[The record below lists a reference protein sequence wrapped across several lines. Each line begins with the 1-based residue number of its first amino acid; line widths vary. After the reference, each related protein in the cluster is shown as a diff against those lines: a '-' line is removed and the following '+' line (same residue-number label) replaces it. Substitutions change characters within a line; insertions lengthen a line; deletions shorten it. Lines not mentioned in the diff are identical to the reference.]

1 MSRLSSVGRT
11 PISDRIKLFD
21 SAATTPKKT
30 PRTVVKEK
38 PAPEPSTIET
48 PKLRPVPRSQF
59 SVKDP
64 TSGKPL
70 LNTKVS
76 KPESHASIKSD
87 LKASR
92 TDSNSSVKSDSKV
105 LKSDSSSSSKSDAK
119 VSRGD
124 SNASTKSDIKSSP
137 RVSPTNSAS
146 SSKTDISGKPAK
158 ATSQFSQ
165 SLSKKTVN
173 SPKVNKKPISNNQA
187 QDPPKTKISP
197 NKSNP
202 PSQGQKTSITR
213 TPSSSSSS
221 LSSKI
226 NANRTNSTNSSR
238 QSAAS
243 GSDKPDLI
251 PQSKTKKTEDV
262 VRDPVVNSLVDPIV
276 PDVTVNTESSD
287 ESQYIIA
294 EKVNVEEK
302 VLDKNITERKKSAKS
317 AKSNTSTDVS
327 SKSET
332 ERKYSEKQLNGRA
345 EETAD
350 RKELERKTSK
360 KNSVESL
367 EVNDLPEVKVERKD
381 SNKSLKHLDNG
392 LKGPVINADPTAK
405 HGEEVEKDEIQDKT
419 PFMNSNNMNNERKVS
434 DAIMKNI
441 EIVDPSPNIGSNK
454 SFNERKLSQKYMKN
468 LDLGP
473 TPINKNKL
481 IEEFN
486 EIQEKNV
493 KNTLKNI
500 DESIVTNNLNGH
512 HSTSNKQ
519 YFTTQALNNAN
530 STTINQA
537 MKLDVEFKDDKI
549 GSLSRVLDDLDNSA
563 SNEGEVKHL
572 KKQKQDLDI
581 RLRDQ
586 EEELDDLAG
595 QVQLLEAAKTKLEMQ
610 IQQLKKDHRKE
621 IQSKEDDLEDARAAA
636 AKKVKILEQ
645 QLEQEHDE
653 RIAFVRER
661 HELEGKI
668 MNLQDMLDRSGDEE
682 QVSKL
687 KKDLKRTKALLRDA
701 QLIVEKTQNEGT
713 NKVIMRQLKNQL
725 EDAEFAR
732 TASMK
737 AKQNCELELADV
749 QQQLDDVSRAK
760 SDVDEKNLRLSREK
774 ADLLTTLQENEEEL
788 QDVMRKYKASV
799 AAVSTDQITIQDQA
813 ATIQELENERN
824 KLREQYAEISQR
836 LEHMDG
842 ENVSTAQHKR
852 LELKIREL
860 ESKLELE
867 KTTKGRMETQIY
879 RLKEVIEKMTREMDD
894 LRIKEQNSQ
903 DDQKKIARQLRD
915 LKEEL
920 STLQGKEVEM
930 VHKKSDLEKQLE
942 VAEAETLTVRNEL
955 KTAQKRIEDLQVAI
969 SGEID
974 SDTISDQDSDSSDE
988 DMASFLDHH
997 RRSMSVHRERDM
1009 MVRESVLRDIR
1020 RKEKTFEGISEEDS

>member
-21 SAATTPKKT
+21 SGASTPKKT
-30 PRTVVKEK
+30 PRPAVREK
-38 PAPEPSTIET
+38 PSPEPSTLET

-64 TSGKPL
+64 SSAKPS

-76 KPESHASIKSD
+76 KTESNQSSKSDAKATRVDSNSSAKSD
-87 LKASR
+87 LK
-92 TDSNSSVKSDSKV
+92 VSKT
-105 LKSDSSSSSKSDAK
+105 DSSSSSKSDAK

-165 SLSKKTVN
+165 SLAKKAVN
-173 SPKVNKKPISNNQA
+173 SPKVSKKPIANNQS
-187 QDPPKTKISP
+187 QEPPKTKISP
-197 NKSNP
+197 NKSTTPN
-202 PSQGQKTSITR
+202 QAQKTSITR
-213 TPSSSSSS
+213 TPSNSNSN
-221 LSSKI
+221 LSNKTG
-226 NANRTNSTNSSR
+226 ANRTNSSNSNKPST
-238 QSAAS
+238 AN
-243 GSDKPDLI
+243 GNDKPDLI
-251 PQSKTKKTEDV
+251 PQSKPRKIEEAANEQVITK
-262 VRDPVVNSLVDPIV
+262 PIDPIV
-276 PDVTVNTESSD
+276 PDVTVNTETPED
-287 ESQYIIA
+287 SQFIQA
-294 EKVNVEEK
+294 EKVERK
-302 VLDKNITERKKSAKS
+302 ISDKNITERKVSNKSVKLSDSVEEIFPKS
-317 AKSNTSTDVS
+317 GTGKKASTQ
-327 SKSET
+327 K
-332 ERKYSEKQLNGRA
+332 LNGIVDEAA
-345 EETAD
+345 E
-350 RKELERKTSK
+350 KNQVERKTSEK
-360 KNSVESL
+360 STKHKIS
-367 EVNDLPEVKVERKD
+367 VNDSKADDCAQVKVERKVSD
-381 SNKSLKHLDNG
+381 KKVKHLDNVSAVTNVKDVEETQKVEMDDNTQ
-392 LKGPVINADPTAK
+392 LIN
-405 HGEEVEKDEIQDKT
+405 
-419 PFMNSNNMNNERKVS
+419 SNERKVS
-434 DAIMKNI
+434 ETILKPV
-441 EIVDPSPNIGSNK
+441 EIFDKSPK
-454 SFNERKLSQKYMKN
+454 SFNERKLSQKYMKSF
-468 LDLGP
+468 DP
-473 TPINKNKL
+473 ASTVNKNKL

-493 KNTLKNI
+493 KNALKNI
-500 DESIVTNNLNGH
+500 DESIVNNNLKGDH
-512 HSTSNKQ
+512 GTDNKQ
-519 YFTTQALNNAN
+519 YFTNQALNNAN

-549 GSLSRVLDDLDNSA
+549 GSLSRVLDELDNA
-563 SNEGEVKHL
+563 GANEGEVKNL
-572 KKQKQDLDI
+572 KKQKADLDT

-586 EEELDDLAG
+586 EDELDDLAG
-595 QVQLLEAAKTKLEMQ
+595 QVQLLEASKIKLEMQ
-610 IQQLKKDHRKE
+610 IQQLKKDHRRE

-645 QLEQEHDE
+645 QLEQEHEE

-668 MNLQDMLDRSGDEE
+668 MNLQDMLERSGDEE

-732 TASMK
+732 TAAMK

-749 QQQLDDVSRAK
+749 HQQLDDVSRAK
-760 SDVDEKNLRLSREK
+760 SEIDDKNLRLSREK
-774 ADLLTTLQENEEEL
+774 ADLLTNLQENEEEL

-852 LELKIREL
+852 IELKIREL

-879 RLKEVIEKMTREMDD
+879 RQKEVIEKTTREMDD
-894 LRIKEQNSQ
+894 LRMREQNSQ

-930 VHKKSDLEKQLE
+930 NHKKSDLEKQLE
-942 VAEAETLTVRNEL
+942 VSEAETLTVRNEL
-955 KTAQKRIEDLQVAI
+955 KTALKRIEDLQLAI

-974 SDTISDQDSDSSDE
+974 SDAVSDQDSDSSDE

-997 RRSMSVHRERDM
+997 RRAMSAQRERDM
-1009 MVRESVLRDIR
+1009 IARENVMRDIR
-1020 RKEKTFEGISEEDS
+1020 RKEKPFEGISEED